1 MFNPKFNGDE
11 KMWDQYCK
19 DKVAVI
25 EYIISRDP
33 KIYRIGEI
41 GVYAGYGAFAMMETA
56 KADWYYG
63 WDLLPEKSAEIQYA
77 NSLLRGKMKRN
88 PWDFRLYHSMD
99 TQSVERLEKENIDLF
114 HVDGDHRP
122 AACYHDMQLAY
133 KAIRNNGWIVVDDYN
148 ADLVQDGVDCWVQ
161 KHKGSIQH
169 EHFMP
174 GITGNYI
181 IQIGEVYGI

>member
-1 MFNPKFNGDE
+1 MYNPKFNGDE

-19 DKVAVI
+19 DKVAVV
-25 EYIISRDP
+25 EYIMSRDP
-33 KIYRIGEI
+33 KINRIGEI
-41 GVYAGYGAFAMMETA
+41 GVYAGYGAIAIMEAA
-56 KADWYYG
+56 KGTHYYG
-63 WDLLPEKSAEIQYA
+63 WDILSEDSAELKYA

-88 PWDFRLYHSMD
+88 PWDYVIYFSSD
-99 TQSVERLEKENIDLF
+99 TQCLNELHKGNLDLL

-148 ADLVQDGVDCWVQ
+148 ESIVQDGVDFWVQ
-161 KHKGSIQH
+161 KHKGSIRH